1 MQKTKYLNLP
11 NDSRVK
17 TLRNTK
23 NIVWLLVFVLVL
35 FIPLIL
41 EFIYLED
48 FASTA
53 QRVLPYWRNRSTTL
67 LLSDMLFLQGGALIL
82 FGALVA
88 GTILYNAWAPTDV
101 RRAQFTE
108 YIWNWKVMD
117 KERGST
123 KGALPGLILIGAGI
137 AYIIVGIF
145 ITL

>member
-1 MQKTKYLNLP
+1 M
-11 NDSRVK
+11 
-17 TLRNTK
+17 
-23 NIVWLLVFVLVL
+23 
-35 FIPLIL
+35 IL

-48 FASTA
+48 FASTL
-53 QRVLPYWRNRSTTL
+53 QRLMPYWRNRTTTL

-101 RRAQFTE
+101 RRAQFTD
-108 YIWNWKVMD
+108 YIWNLKVMN

-123 KGALPGLILIGAGI
+123 IGALPGLILVGAGI

-145 ITL
+145 ITV